1 MGITIE
7 GPHKSIDMGY
17 GGFAQLRETV
27 AELTAPDISE
37 HYNYLLKNGFLMS
50 KSDFKKYDAKTE
62 ELDRKYG
69 GKFTGILNFLYA
81 ADAGASVSADICKSI
96 YDIVCDYDDD
106 IAYGYIGRSDC
117 ARFADFKE
125 ILLDCIENNS
135 DMEWY

>member
-69 GKFTGILNFLYA
+69 GKFTRHFELP
-81 ADAGASVSADICKSI
+81 
-96 YDIVCDYDDD
+96 VCC
-106 IAYGYIGRSDC
+106 GCWSFCFGRYLQEHLRYC
-117 ARFADFKE
+117 
-125 ILLDCIENNS
+125 L
-135 DMEWY
+135 

>member
-50 KSDFKKYDAKTE
+50 KSDF
-62 ELDRKYG
+62 
-69 GKFTGILNFLYA
+69 
-81 ADAGASVSADICKSI
+81 
-96 YDIVCDYDDD
+96 
-106 IAYGYIGRSDC
+106 
-117 ARFADFKE
+117 
-125 ILLDCIENNS
+125 
-135 DMEWY
+135 

>member
-69 GKFTGILNFLYA
+69 GKFTCILNFLYA
-81 ADAGASVSADICKSI
+81 ADAGASVSSDGQ
-96 YDIVCDYDDD
+96 IVQ
-106 IAYGYIGRSDC
+106 GLL
-117 ARFADFKE
+117 
-125 ILLDCIENNS
+125 ILKKFFWIVLKITAIWNGIKKQGN
-135 DMEWY
+135 